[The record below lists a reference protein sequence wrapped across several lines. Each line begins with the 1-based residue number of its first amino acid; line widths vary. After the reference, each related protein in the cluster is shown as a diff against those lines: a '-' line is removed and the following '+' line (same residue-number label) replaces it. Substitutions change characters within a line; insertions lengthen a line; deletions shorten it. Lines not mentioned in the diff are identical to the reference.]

1 MTERERE
8 RRERGGGKKES
19 DRSPKRSGQS
29 KMARHQISSRLCD
42 AEREKKRRDAVT
54 HTHTHMKEE
63 TLFSF
68 FLSSFFGQA
77 VGWKANQ
84 TFKRLTDRLS
94 QSFKKLCDEALA
106 HLNKLRFGLI
116 IDSFSQAKQEK

>member
-1 MTERERE
+1 VIDRQKGVVNQKWRVIKSRRVCAMPRERK
-8 RRERGGGKKES
+8 KKE
-19 DRSPKRSGQS
+19 RCR
-29 KMARHQISSRLCD
+29 
-42 AEREKKRRDAVT
+42 
-54 HTHTHMKEE
+54 HTHMKEE